1 MDGTEVFT
9 YLPEASNCSNAG
21 PIRIDYVNQE
31 QWESVRTRCTNLS
44 LGRLAELRPSYDPN
58 DWQANQNN
66 DEWKDL
72 TIKVYGSDANDL
84 ISDSGG
90 GPGGDGFTPQG
101 WVITTGLGDDS
112 VGLTDYRGYYDRKD
126 SVDLGAGDDIG
137 VLWDWLEFD
146 DWDGG
151 SGLSLIHI

>member
-1 MDGTEVFT
+1 MFVRLDGTEVFT

-21 PIRIDYVNQE
+21 PIRSIMLTR
-31 QWESVRTRCTNLS
+31 QWESLRTRCTNLS

-84 ISDSGG
+84 ISDGG
-90 GPGGDGFTPQG
+90 GPGYSFNPQG
-101 WVITTGLGDDS
+101 WVITTGAGDDT
-112 VGLTDYRGYYDRKD
+112 VGLTDVPRLLRQEGQC
-126 SVDLGAGDDIG
+126 
-137 VLWDWLEFD
+137 
-146 DWDGG
+146 
-151 SGLSLIHI
+151 